1 MKVGV
6 LVSGGKDSTLTLWLA
21 LHQYNVTN
29 LITVLSI
36 KESTL
41 FQHQTRSY
49 IEAYSEAVQIP
60 VKIIEVTDEEK
71 ELIELEKGIKELDVE
86 AILIGGLLS
95 EYQRFKFNSVA
106 LNLGIPC
113 YAPIWRKN
121 QKMLLEEMKSHD
133 FKIILSL
140 VAGLGFEKSDVGVE
154 IDDQQLKR
162 LEQLEKKYGLS
173 IGGEGGEYE
182 TLVLD
187 APFFKKKIE
196 LTEKEV
202 IFDEIRSMGFLQIK
216 KVHVIGKEMQ

>member
-29 LITVLSI
+29 LIIVLSI

>member
-6 LVSGGKDSTLTLWLA
+6 LVSGGKDSTFTLWLA
-21 LHQYNVTN
+21 LQQYDVTN

-41 FQHQTRSY
+41 FQYQTRSY
-49 IEAYSEAVQIP
+49 IEAYSKAVQIP
-60 VKIIEVTDEEK
+60 VKIIEVTDEEE
-71 ELIELEKGIKELDVE
+71 ELNELEKGIKELEVE

-106 LNLGIPC
+106 MNLGIPC
-113 YAPIWRKN
+113 YAPIWRKD
-121 QKMLLEEMKSHD
+121 QKKLLEEMKGHG

-140 VAGLGFEKSDVGVE
+140 VAGLGFKKRDVGAE
-154 IDDQQLKR
+154 INDQQLNR
-162 LEQLEKKYGLS
+162 LEELDKKFGLS

-182 TLVLD
+182 SLVLD

-196 LTEKEV
+196 LVEKEV
-202 IFDEIRSMGFLQIK
+202 IFDEIRSQGTLQIK
-216 KVHVIGKEMQ
+216 KIQVIDKE